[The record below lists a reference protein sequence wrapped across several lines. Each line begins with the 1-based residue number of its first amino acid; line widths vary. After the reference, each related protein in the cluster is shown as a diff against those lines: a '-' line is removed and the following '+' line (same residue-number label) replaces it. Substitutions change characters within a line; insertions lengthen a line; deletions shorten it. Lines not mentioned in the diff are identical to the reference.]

1 MPKPDRVK
9 WWIAQG
15 IILALGIAGL
25 VIGLVGSQG
34 T

>member
-15 IILALGIAGL
+15 FVLSLAIAGL
-25 VIGLVGSQG
+25 ITGLVGSQG
-34 T
+34 A